1 MRNKLMLLAMVV
13 IMPFLAMAQYAISG
27 KVTDE
32 KTGETLPGAH
42 VMMENTLKSTITSQ
56 NGEFQITQLTKGD
69 YNLTISYVGYETLK
83 QTVTVSGNATISF
96 TMKPSVFLQDEV
108 IIQGTRAGERT
119 PMTVQNI
126 TKDEIKSLNMGQD
139 VPFLI
144 NSSPSVVTTS
154 DAGTGI
160 GYTGMRIRG
169 SDMNRI
175 NITING
181 VPLNESETHAV
192 YWVDLPDFA
201 SSVDNIQIQRGVGTS
216 TNGAGAFGATINL
229 QTNKPSTEAYTE
241 LGQTFGSF
249 NSRKS
254 TISAGTGLINK
265 GWVVEARA
273 SKITS
278 DGYVDRGSANLNSI
292 YGSAS
297 YYGVK
302 DLIKFVAF
310 TGHEIT
316 YQAWNGIP
324 FDSLKTNR
332 RYNSM
337 GEYTDSQGKT
347 QYYNNEVD
355 NYRQDHFQGFYSH
368 EFSKKLVLNT
378 ALFYTKGFGYY
389 EEYKEDQSFAN
400 YGLSDILVNAG
411 SINIGGQNIPV
422 TGNTIDATNLIRR
435 KYLDNDFYGLVYSL
449 VYTTPKSKFI
459 FGGSANEYK
468 GANYGQVIWAQ
479 FASNSDINYE
489 WYRST
494 GDKTDFN
501 VYAKLDQ
508 KISHNLNLYVDL
520 QYRNIDHKIKGTDGD
535 LRDITQDHSFNFFNP
550 KFGLF
555 YDLDANNNLY
565 ASFAVAHREPSRDN
579 FTDANPAKPEPV
591 AEKLNDLEAGWDYK
605 NRAVNFS
612 ANMYYMNYD
621 NQLVLTGQ
629 INDVGSAVMENVK
642 NSYRFGVEF
651 NAALILS
658 QQFTWKGNLALSENK
673 IKNFTEYVDDWDNGG
688 QKINP
693 LGTKDLAFSPNSIAF
708 QQLSFAP
715 CKHFSIAFE
724 TKYVGKQYI
733 DNTSSNDRSLH
744 SYIVNNLRT
753 EFNFKT
759 KYVRMVTLT
768 LALNNFLNEK
778 YESNAWVYRYYESG
792 QYNKMD
798 GYFPQAGI
806 NLMGGITLRF

>member
-1 MRNKLMLLAMVV
+1 MLLALVV
-13 IMPFLAMAQYAISG
+13 LMPFLAMAQYAISG
-27 KVTDE
+27 KVTDAT
-32 KTGETLPGAH
+32 TGVVLSSAH
-42 VMMENTLKSTITSQ
+42 VLIDNTLKSTVTSQ
-56 NGEFQITQLTKGD
+56 NGEFHINQLTKGT
-69 YNLTISYVGYETLK
+69 YNLTVSYVGYETMK
-83 QTVTVSGNATISF
+83 QTVEVSSGTSVTIKL
-96 TMKPSVFLQDEV
+96 KPSVNLQDEI
-108 IIQGTRAGERT
+108 IIQGTRADERT

-126 TKDEIKSLNMGQD
+126 NKDEIKALNMGQD

-144 NSSPSVVTTS
+144 NSSPNIVTTA
-154 DAGTGI
+154 DGGTGI

-175 NITING
+175 NITVNG
-181 VPLNESETHAV
+181 IPLNESETHAV

-201 SSVDNIQIQRGVGTS
+201 SSLDNIQIQRGVGTS

-229 QTNKPSTEAYTE
+229 QTNKPTTEPYAE

-249 NSRKS
+249 NSKKS
-254 TISAGTGLINK
+254 TISAGTGLINNK
-265 GWVVEARA
+265 WVVEGRA

-278 DGYVDRGSANLNSI
+278 DGYVDRATANLNSI

-302 DLIKFVAF
+302 DLFKLIAF

-337 GEYTDSQGKT
+337 GEFTDSHGIKQSYK
-347 QYYNNEVD
+347 NEVD
-355 NYRQDHFQGFYSH
+355 NYRQDHFQGLYSH
-368 EFSKKLVLNT
+368 EFSKNLLLNT

-389 EEYKEDQSFAN
+389 EEFKENQKFSD
-400 YGLSDILVNAG
+400 YGLADMILDAGTINNGGVITPVYVDI
-411 SINIGGQNIPV
+411 S
-422 TGNTIDATNLIRR
+422 ATNLIRR

-449 VYTTPKSKFI
+449 VYTAPTRRI
-459 FGGSANEYK
+459 VFGGSANEYD
-468 GANYGQVIWAQ
+468 GNNYGQIIWAN
-479 FASNSDINYE
+479 FMPSETNGLE

-494 GDKTDFN
+494 GIKKDFN

-508 KISHNLNLYVDL
+508 KLGQKLNLYVDL
-520 QYRNIDHKIKGTDGD
+520 QFRGIDYKIKGTDAD
-535 LRDITQDHSFNFFNP
+535 LRDITQHHGFDFFNP
-550 KFGLF
+550 KVGLF
-555 YDLDANNNLY
+555 YDLNTNSNLY

-579 FTDANPAKPEPV
+579 FTDANPSSPMPT
-591 AEKLNDLEAGWDYK
+591 AEKLNDFEAGYDYK
-605 NRAVNFS
+605 TRAVNFS
-612 ANMYYMNYD
+612 SNVYYMKYD

-629 INDVGSAVMENVK
+629 INDVGSAVMTNVK
-642 NSYRFGVEF
+642 NSYRMGIEF
-651 NAALILS
+651 NTSVILNPQFSWKANLSLS
-658 QQFTWKGNLALSENK
+658 QNK

-688 QKINP
+688 QKVNT
-693 LGTKDLAFSPNSIAF
+693 LGTKDLAFSPNSVAF
-708 QQLSFAP
+708 QQLTFSP

-724 TKYVGKQYI
+724 TKFVGKQYI

-759 KYVRMVTLT
+759 KYVRLVTLN
-768 LALNNFLNEK
+768 LALNNFLNEM

-798 GYFPQAGI
+798 GYFPQAGV
-806 NLMGGITLRF
+806 NLMAGITLKF

>member
-1 MRNKLMLLAMVV
+1 MRNKLMLLAIIV
-13 IMPFLAMAQYAISG
+13 IMPFLAIAQYVISG

-32 KTGETLPGAH
+32 KSGETLQGSH
-42 VMMENTLKSTITSQ
+42 VFMENTLKSTVTSQ
-56 NGEFQITQLTKGD
+56 NGSFQIDRLSKGT

-83 QTVTVSGNATISF
+83 QSVVVNGNTTVGIQL
-96 TMKPSVFLQDEV
+96 KPSVYLQDEV
-108 IIQGTRAGERT
+108 IIQGTRANERT

-126 TKDEIKSLNMGQD
+126 SKDEIKSLNMGQD

-154 DAGTGI
+154 DGGTGI

-175 NITING
+175 NITVNG
-181 VPLNESETHAV
+181 IPLNESETHAV

-229 QTNKPSTEAYTE
+229 QTNKPSTEAYFE
-241 LGQTFGSF
+241 LGQTLGSF

-254 TISAGTGLINK
+254 TASAGTGLINK
-265 GWVVEARA
+265 CWIVEARA

-278 DGYVDRGSANLNSI
+278 DGYVDRATANLASI

-302 DLIKFVAF
+302 DLFKFIAF

-337 GEYTDSQGKT
+337 GEFTGSQGNK

-355 NYRQDHFQGFYSH
+355 NYRQDHFQMLYSH
-368 EFSKKLVLNT
+368 AFNKKLVLNT

-389 EEYKEDQSFAN
+389 EEYKENQSFSS
-400 YGLSDILVNAG
+400 YGLADMVLG
-411 SINIGGQNIPV
+411 PV
-422 TGNTIDATNLIRR
+422 RIISSNLIRR
-435 KYLDNDFYGLVYSL
+435 KYLDNDFYGMVYSL
-449 VYTTPKSKFI
+449 VYTAPTSRFI
-459 FGGSANEYK
+459 FGGSVNEYK
-468 GANYGQVIWAQ
+468 GNNFGQIIWASVTPGE
-479 FASNSDINYE
+479 ANNLE
-489 WYRST
+489 WYRSK
-494 GDKTDFN
+494 GDKTDYN
-501 VYAKLDQ
+501 VYAKLEQ
-508 KISHNLNLYVDL
+508 KIGEKLNLFVDL
-520 QYRNIDHKIKGTDGD
+520 QYRGIDHKIIGTDGY
-535 LRDITQDHSFNFFNP
+535 LRDITQNHSFSFFNP
-550 KFGLF
+550 KLGLF
-555 YDLDANNNLY
+555 YDLNASNSLY
-565 ASFAVAHREPSRDN
+565 TSFAVAHREPSRDN
-579 FTDANPAKPEPV
+579 FTDANPGKPVPT
-591 AEKLNDLEAGWDYK
+591 AEKLNDLEAGWNYK
-605 NRAVNFS
+605 TQKVNLS
-612 ANMYYMNYD
+612 ANVYYMNYD

-642 NSYRFGVEF
+642 NSYRLGVEF
-651 NAALILS
+651 NATLILNK
-658 QQFTWKGNLALSENK
+658 QFSWKGNLALSENK
-673 IKNFTEYVDDWDNGG
+673 IQKFTEFVDDWDNGG
-688 QKINP
+688 QKINT
-693 LGTKDLAFSPNSIAF
+693 LGTKDLAFSPNCVAF
-708 QQLSFAP
+708 QQLTYSP
-715 CKHFSIAFE
+715 CKHFSVAFE
-724 TKYVGKQYI
+724 SKYVGKQYI

-744 SYIVNNLRT
+744 AYIVNNLRT
-753 EFNFKT
+753 EFNFTT
-759 KYVRMVTLT
+759 KYVKLVTLN
-768 LALNNFLNEK
+768 LALNNFLNEQ

-806 NLMGGITLRF
+806 NLMGGITLKF

>member
-27 KVTDE
+27 KVMDGT
-32 KTGETLPGAH
+32 TGEALTGAH
-42 VMMENTLKSTITSQ
+42 IILENRLNSSVTSQ
-56 NGEFQITQLTKGD
+56 NGEFTIKQLTKGT
-69 YNLTISYVGYETLK
+69 YILTISYVGYETLEQK
-83 QTVTVSGNATISF
+83 VVVEANANVMIKLT
-96 TMKPSVFLQDEV
+96 PSVNLQDEV
-108 IIQGTRAGERT
+108 IIQGTRANERT

-126 TKDEIKSLNMGQD
+126 TKAEIKSLNMGQD

-201 SSVDNIQIQRGVGTS
+201 SNVDNIQIQRGVGTS

-229 QTNKPSTEAYTE
+229 QTNKPSTEPYAE

-254 TISAGTGLINK
+254 TASAGTGLINN
-265 GWVVEARA
+265 GWYVDARV

-302 DLIKFVAF
+302 DLFKFIAF

-337 GEYTDSQGKT
+337 GEYTDANGNIK
-347 QYYNNEVD
+347 YYNNEVD
-355 NYRQDHFQGFYSH
+355 NYKQDHFQTFYSH
-368 EFSKKLVLNT
+368 EFNKKLVLNT

-389 EEYKEDQSFAN
+389 EEYKENQSFN
-400 YGLSDILVNAG
+400 SYGLNDIILNGGSVN
-411 SINIGGQNIPV
+411 INS
-422 TGNTIDATNLIRR
+422 TNLIRR

-449 VYTTPKSKFI
+449 VYTAPKSRLV
-459 FGGSANEYK
+459 FGGSTNEYK
-468 GANYGQVIWAQ
+468 GSNYGQIIWSQ
-479 FASNSDINYE
+479 FASNSEINHE

-508 KISHNLNLYVDL
+508 KISQKLNLYVDL
-520 QYRNIDHKIKGTDGD
+520 QYRGIDHKIKGTDGD
-535 LRDITQDHSFNFFNP
+535 LRDITQNHTFSFFNP

-555 YDLDANNNLY
+555 YDLNANSSLY
-565 ASFAVAHREPSRDN
+565 ASFAIAHREPSRDN
-579 FTDANPAKPEPV
+579 FTDADPLKPEPV
-591 AEKLNDLEAGWDYK
+591 AEKLNDIEAGWNMK
-605 NRAVNFS
+605 TGSLNFS
-612 ANMYYMNYD
+612 TNVYYMNYN

-642 NSYRFGVEF
+642 NSYRLGIEF
-651 NAALILS
+651 NTALVLTNQLS
-658 QQFTWKGNLALSENK
+658 WKANLTLSENK
-673 IKNFTEYVDDWDNGG
+673 IKNFTEYVDNWDNGG
-688 QKINP
+688 QKINS
-693 LGTKDLAFSPNSIAF
+693 LGTKDLAFSPNSVAF
-708 QQLSFAP
+708 QQLTFAP

-724 TKYVGKQYI
+724 SKYVGKQYI

-759 KYVRMVTLT
+759 KYVRLVTIN
-768 LALNNFLNEK
+768 LALNNLFNEK
-778 YESNAWVYRYYESG
+778 YESNAWVYRYVESG

-798 GYFPQAGI
+798 GYFPQAGL
-806 NLMGGITLRF
+806 NLMAGITLKF

>member
-27 KVTDE
+27 KVMDV
-32 KTGETLPGAH
+32 KTGEALSGAH
-42 VMMENTLKSTITSQ
+42 IVLENKLNSAVTSQ
-56 NGEFQITQLTKGD
+56 DGEFTIKQLTKGT
-69 YNLTISYVGYETLK
+69 YNLTISYVGYQTLG
-83 QTVTVSGNATISF
+83 QTVVVEANSTVMIRLT
-96 TMKPSVFLQDEV
+96 PSVNLQDEV
-108 IIQGTRAGERT
+108 IIQGTRANERT

-126 TKDEIKSLNMGQD
+126 TKAEIKSLNMGQD

-201 SSVDNIQIQRGVGTS
+201 SNVENIQIQRGVGTS

-229 QTNKPSTEAYTE
+229 QTNKPSNEAYAE

-254 TISAGTGLINK
+254 TASAGTGLINN
-265 GWVVEARA
+265 GWYVDARA

-278 DGYVDRGSANLNSI
+278 DGYVDRGTANLNSI

-302 DLIKFVAF
+302 DLFKFIAF

-337 GEYTDSQGKT
+337 GEYTDANGNIK
-347 QYYNNEVD
+347 YYNNEVD
-355 NYRQDHFQGFYSH
+355 NYRQDHFQTFYSH
-368 EFSKKLVLNT
+368 EFNKKLVLNT

-389 EEYKEDQSFAN
+389 EEYKENQSFN
-400 YGLSDILVNAG
+400 SYGLDDIILNGG
-411 SINIGGQNIPV
+411 SNNINS
-422 TGNTIDATNLIRR
+422 TNLIRR

-449 VYTTPKSKFI
+449 VYTAPTSRLV
-459 FGGSANEYK
+459 FGGSTNEYK
-468 GANYGQVIWAQ
+468 GSNYGQIIWSQ
-479 FASNSDINYE
+479 FASNSEINHE

-508 KISHNLNLYVDL
+508 KISQKLNLYVDL
-520 QYRNIDHKIKGTDGD
+520 QYRGINHKIKGTDGD
-535 LRDITQDHSFNFFNP
+535 LRDITQDHTFSFFNP

-555 YDLDANNNLY
+555 YDLDANNSLY

-579 FTDANPAKPEPV
+579 FTDANPLKPEPV
-591 AEKLNDLEAGWDYK
+591 AEKLNDIEAGWNMK
-605 NRAVNFS
+605 TGSLNFS
-612 ANMYYMNYD
+612 SNIYYMKYD

-642 NSYRFGVEF
+642 NSYRLGIEF
-651 NAALILS
+651 NTALVLTNQLS
-658 QQFTWKGNLALSENK
+658 WKANLTLSENK

-688 QKINP
+688 QKTNS
-693 LGTKDLAFSPNSIAF
+693 LGTRDLAFSPNSVAF
-708 QQLSFAP
+708 QQLTFAP

-759 KYVRMVTLT
+759 KYVRLVTIN
-768 LALNNFLNEK
+768 LALNNLFNEK

-798 GYFPQAGI
+798 GYFPQAGL
-806 NLMGGITLRF
+806 NLMAGITLKF

>member
-1 MRNKLMLLAMVV
+1 MVV
-13 IMPFLAMAQYAISG
+13 VMPFLSMAQYAISG
-27 KVTDE
+27 KVTDG
-32 KTGETLPGAH
+32 KTGETLPGAN
-42 VMMENTLKSTITSQ
+42 VIMENTLKSTVTSQ
-56 NGEFQITQLTKGD
+56 NGMFHFKQLTKGE
-69 YNLTISYVGYETLK
+69 YNLTISYIGYETLK
-83 QTVTVSGNATISF
+83 QKVLVEKNTTINIQLKS
-96 TMKPSVFLQDEV
+96 SVYLQDEV
-108 IIQGTRAGERT
+108 IIEGTRANERT

-126 TKDEIKSLNMGQD
+126 SKDEIKSLNMGQD

-144 NSSPSVVTTS
+144 NSTPSVVTTS

-175 NITING
+175 NITVNG
-181 VPLNESETHAV
+181 IPLNESETHAV

-249 NSRKS
+249 NTRKS
-254 TISAGTGLINK
+254 TASAGTGLINN
-265 GWVVEARA
+265 GWIVEARA
-273 SKITS
+273 SKINS
-278 DGYVDRGSANLNSI
+278 DGYVDRAKANLASI

-302 DLIKFVAF
+302 DLFKFIAF

-337 GEYTDSQGKT
+337 GSYTDRKGVQ
-347 QYYNNEVD
+347 QYYKNEVD
-355 NYRQDHFQGFYSH
+355 NYRQDHFQTFYSH
-368 EFSKKLVLNT
+368 EFNKRWGLNT

-389 EEYKEDQSFAN
+389 EEFKENQSFSK
-400 YGLSDILVNAG
+400 YGLSDILVNAS
-411 SINIGGQNIPV
+411 SINIDGVVIPV
-422 TGNTIDATNLIRR
+422 VDNKIDATNLIRR
-435 KYLDNDFYGLVYSL
+435 KYLDNDFYGMVYSL
-449 VYTTPKSKFI
+449 VYTAPSSRI
-459 FGGSANEYK
+459 VLGGSNNEYK
-468 GANYGQVIWAQ
+468 GNNYGQIIWAD
-479 FASNSDINYE
+479 FASNGAIDHE

-494 GDKTDFN
+494 GDKKDYN

-508 KISHNLNLYVDL
+508 KIGQKINLYIDL
-520 QYRNIDHKIKGTDGD
+520 QYRGIDHKIKGIDGD
-535 LRDITQDHSFNFFNP
+535 LRDITQNHHYNFFNP

-555 YDLDANNNLY
+555 YDLNANNNLF

-579 FTDANPAKPEPV
+579 FTDADPLKPTPI
-591 AEKLNDLEAGWDYK
+591 AEKLNDFEIGWNYK
-605 NRAVNFS
+605 AQSVNFS
-612 ANMYYMNYD
+612 TNVYYMNYD

-642 NSYRFGVEF
+642 SSYRLGIELNAGLKF
-651 NAALILS
+651 NH
-658 QQFTWKGNLALSENK
+658 QFSWKGNLTLSENK
-673 IKNFTEYVDDWDNGG
+673 IKNFTEFVDDWDTWG
-688 QKINP
+688 QKVNP
-693 LGTKDLAFSPNSIAF
+693 LGTTDLAFSPNSVAF
-708 QQLSFAP
+708 QQLTFAP

-724 TKYVGKQYI
+724 SKYVGKQYI

-744 SYIVNNLRT
+744 SYIVHNLRS
-753 EFNFKT
+753 EFNFST

-768 LALNNFLNEK
+768 LALNNLLNEK
-778 YESNAWVYRYYESG
+778 YETNAWVYRYVESG
-792 QYNKMD
+792 QYTKMD
-798 GYFPQAGI
+798 GYFAQAGI
-806 NLMGGITLRF
+806 NLMGGIALKF

>member
-1 MRNKLMLLAMVV
+1 V
-13 IMPFLAMAQYAISG
+13 PFLAMAQYAISG
-27 KVTDE
+27 KITDG
-32 KTGETLPGAH
+32 KTGEALPGAH
-42 VMMENTLKSTITSQ
+42 IVIENTLKSTVTSQ
-56 NGEFQITQLTKGD
+56 NGTFNIKQLPKGD
-69 YNLTISYVGYETLK
+69 YVLTVSYIGYETLK
-83 QTVTVSGNATISF
+83 QNVTVDGNTTVTIQLL
-96 TMKPSVFLQDEV
+96 PSVFLQDEV
-108 IIQGTRAGERT
+108 IIQGTRANEKT

-126 TKDEIKSLNMGQD
+126 TKAELQSLNMGQD

-229 QTNKPSTEAYTE
+229 QTNKPTTEPYTE

-254 TISAGTGLINK
+254 TASAGTGLINK
-265 GWVVEARA
+265 RWVVEARA

-302 DLIKFVAF
+302 DLFKVIAF

-337 GEYTDSQGKT
+337 GEYTDANGNIK
-347 QYYNNEVD
+347 YYNNEVD
-355 NYRQDHFQGFYSH
+355 NYKQDHFQTFYSH
-368 EFSKKLVLNT
+368 EFNKQLVLNT

-389 EEYKEDQSFAN
+389 EEYQENQSFAS
-400 YGLSDILVNAG
+400 YGLSDILVNAN

-435 KYLDNDFYGLVYSL
+435 KYLDNDFYGFVYSL
-449 VYTTPKSKFI
+449 VYTTPKSRLI

-468 GANYGQVIWAQ
+468 GNNYGQIIWAQ

-508 KISHNLNLYVDL
+508 KISNKLNLYVDL
-520 QYRNIDHKIKGTDGD
+520 QYRGIDHKIIGTDAD
-535 LRDITQDHSFNFFNP
+535 LRDITQTHTFSFFNP

-555 YDLDANNNLY
+555 YDLNANNSLY

-579 FTDANPAKPEPV
+579 FTDSNPAKPAPV
-591 AEKLNDLEAGWDYK
+591 AEKLNDLEAGWNLK
-605 NRAVNFS
+605 TGAVNFS
-612 ANMYYMNYD
+612 TNVYYMNYD

-642 NSYRFGVEF
+642 SSYRLGVEF
-651 NAALILS
+651 NTTIALS
-658 QQFTWKGNLALSENK
+658 QIFSWKANLALSQNK
-673 IKNFTEYVDDWDNGG
+673 INNFTEYVDNWDNGL
-688 QKINP
+688 QNVNH
-693 LGTKDLAFSPNSIAF
+693 LGTRDLAFSPNSVAF
-708 QQLSFAP
+708 QQLTFAP

-744 SYIVNNLRT
+744 SYIVNALRT

-759 KYVRMVTLT
+759 KYVRLVTLN
-768 LALNNFLNEK
+768 LALNNLFNEK
-778 YESNAWVYRYYESG
+778 YESNAWVYRYVESG

-798 GYFPQAGI
+798 GYFPQAGL
-806 NLMGGITLRF
+806 NLMAGITLKF

>member
-1 MRNKLMLLAMVV
+1 MRNKMMLLAMVV

-27 KVTDE
+27 TVMDGKS
-32 KTGETLPGAH
+32 GEVLPGAKI
-42 VMMENTLKSTITSQ
+42 VMENSLKSTVSSQ
-56 NGEFQITQLTKGD
+56 NGEFTIKQLIKGE
-69 YNLTISYVGYETLK
+69 YNLTISYVGYETFK
-83 QTVTVSGNATISF
+83 QKVVIEANAKVIIRL
-96 TMKPSVFLQDEV
+96 MPSVNIQDEV
-108 IIQGTRAGERT
+108 IIQGTRAGDRT

-126 TKDEIKSLNMGQD
+126 TKAEIKSLNMGQD

-154 DAGTGI
+154 DGGTGI

-229 QTNKPSTEAYTE
+229 QTNKPSTEAYAE

-254 TISAGTGLINK
+254 TASAGTGLINN
-265 GWVVEARA
+265 GWYVVARA

-278 DGYVDRGSANLNSI
+278 DGYVDRATANLNSI

-302 DLIKFVAF
+302 DLFKVIAF

-337 GEYTDSQGKT
+337 GEYTDANGKIK
-347 QYYNNEVD
+347 YYNNEVD
-355 NYRQDHFQGFYSH
+355 NYRQDHFQTFYSH
-368 EFSKKLVLNT
+368 EFNKKLVLNT

-389 EEYKEDQSFAN
+389 EEFKENQSFGN
-400 YGLSDILVNAG
+400 YGLNDILMNGG
-411 SINIGGQNIPV
+411 SINISS
-422 TGNTIDATNLIRR
+422 TNLIRR
-435 KYLDNDFYGLVYSL
+435 KYLDNDFYGFVYSL
-449 VYTTPKSKFI
+449 VYTAPKSRLI

-468 GANYGQVIWAQ
+468 GNNYGQIIWSQ
-479 FASNSDINYE
+479 FASNSEINHE

-501 VYAKLDQ
+501 VYAKLEQQINQ
-508 KISHNLNLYVDL
+508 KLNLYVDL
-520 QYRNIDHKIKGTDGD
+520 QYRGIDHKIKGTDGS
-535 LRDITQDHSFNFFNP
+535 LRDITQKHSFNFFNP

-555 YDLDANNNLY
+555 YDLNANNSLY

-579 FTDANPAKPEPV
+579 FTDANPAKPSPV
-591 AEKLNDLEAGWDYK
+591 AEKLNDFEAGWNLK
-605 NRAVNFS
+605 TGSLNFS
-612 ANMYYMNYD
+612 ANAYYMNYD

-629 INDVGSAVMENVK
+629 INDVGSAVMENAK
-642 NSYRFGVEF
+642 SSYRLGVEF
-651 NAALILS
+651 NTTIALNK
-658 QQFTWKGNLALSENK
+658 QFSWKANLALSENK
-673 IKNFTEYVDDWDNGG
+673 IKNFKEFVDDWDTWG
-688 QKINP
+688 QKINS
-693 LGTKDLAFSPNSIAF
+693 LGTRDLAFSPNSVAF
-708 QQLSFAP
+708 QQLTYSP

-724 TKYVGKQYI
+724 SKYVGKQYI

-744 SYIVNNLRT
+744 SYIVNNLRA

-759 KYVRMVTLT
+759 KYVRLVTVN
-768 LALNNFLNEK
+768 LALNNLFNEK

-798 GYFPQAGI
+798 GYFPQAGL
-806 NLMGGITLRF
+806 NLMAGITLKF

>member
-27 KVTDE
+27 KVMDGT
-32 KTGETLPGAH
+32 TGEALTGAH
-42 VMMENTLKSTITSQ
+42 IILENRLNSSVTSQ
-56 NGEFQITQLTKGD
+56 NGEFTIKQLTKGT
-69 YNLTISYVGYETLK
+69 YILTISYVGYETLEQK
-83 QTVTVSGNATISF
+83 VVVEANANVMIKLT
-96 TMKPSVFLQDEV
+96 PSVNLQDEV
-108 IIQGTRAGERT
+108 IIQGTRANERT

-126 TKDEIKSLNMGQD
+126 TKAEIKSLNMGQD

-201 SSVDNIQIQRGVGTS
+201 SNVDNIQIQRGVGTS

-229 QTNKPSTEAYTE
+229 QTNKPSTEPYAE

-254 TISAGTGLINK
+254 TASAGTGLINN
-265 GWVVEARA
+265 GWYVDARA

-302 DLIKFVAF
+302 DLFKFIAF

-337 GEYTDSQGKT
+337 GEYTDANGNIK
-347 QYYNNEVD
+347 YYNNEVD
-355 NYRQDHFQGFYSH
+355 NYKQDHFQTFYSH
-368 EFSKKLVLNT
+368 EFNKKLVLNT

-389 EEYKEDQSFAN
+389 EEYKENQSFN
-400 YGLSDILVNAG
+400 SYGLNDIILNGGSVN
-411 SINIGGQNIPV
+411 INS
-422 TGNTIDATNLIRR
+422 TNLIRR

-449 VYTTPKSKFI
+449 VYTAPKSRLV
-459 FGGSANEYK
+459 FGGSTNEYK
-468 GANYGQVIWAQ
+468 GSNYGQIIWSQ
-479 FASNSDINYE
+479 FASNSEINHE

-508 KISHNLNLYVDL
+508 KISQKLNLYVDL
-520 QYRNIDHKIKGTDGD
+520 QYRGIDHKIKGTDGD
-535 LRDITQDHSFNFFNP
+535 LRDITQNHTFSFFNP

-555 YDLDANNNLY
+555 YDLNANSSLY
-565 ASFAVAHREPSRDN
+565 ASFAIAHREPSRDN
-579 FTDANPAKPEPV
+579 FTDADPLKPEPV
-591 AEKLNDLEAGWDYK
+591 AEKLNDIEAGWNMK
-605 NRAVNFS
+605 TGSLNFS
-612 ANMYYMNYD
+612 TNVYYMNYN

-642 NSYRFGVEF
+642 NSYRLGIEF
-651 NAALILS
+651 NTALVLTNQLS
-658 QQFTWKGNLALSENK
+658 WKANLTLSENK
-673 IKNFTEYVDDWDNGG
+673 IKNFTEYVDNWDNGG
-688 QKINP
+688 QKINS
-693 LGTKDLAFSPNSIAF
+693 LGTKDLAFSPNSVAF
-708 QQLSFAP
+708 QQLTFAP

-724 TKYVGKQYI
+724 SKYVGKQYI

-759 KYVRMVTLT
+759 KYVRLVTIN
-768 LALNNFLNEK
+768 LALNNLFNEK
-778 YESNAWVYRYYESG
+778 YESNAWVYRYVESG

-798 GYFPQAGI
+798 GYFPQAGL
-806 NLMGGITLRF
+806 NLMAGITLKF

>member
-1 MRNKLMLLAMVV
+1 MTNKLMLLAMVV

-27 KVTDE
+27 KVMDG
-32 KTGETLPGAH
+32 KTGEALQGASI
-42 VMMENTLKSTITSQ
+42 VMGNRLNSTVTSQ
-56 NGEFQITQLTKGD
+56 NGEFTIKQLSKGT
-69 YNLTISYVGYETLK
+69 YILTISYIGYEKLDQK
-83 QTVTVSGNATISF
+83 VVVEANSNITIRL
-96 TMKPSVFLQDEV
+96 TPRVNLQDEV
-108 IIQGTRAGERT
+108 IIQGTRAGEKT

-126 TKDEIKSLNMGQD
+126 TKAEIKSLNMGQD

-201 SSVDNIQIQRGVGTS
+201 SNVDNIQIQRGVGTS

-229 QTNKPSTEAYTE
+229 QTNKPATEPYAE

-254 TISAGTGLINK
+254 TVSAGTGLINN
-265 GWVVEARA
+265 GWYVDARA

-278 DGYVDRGSANLNSI
+278 DGYVDRATANLNSI

-302 DLIKFVAF
+302 DLFKFIAF

-337 GEYTDSQGKT
+337 GEYTDADGKIK
-347 QYYNNEVD
+347 YYNNEVD
-355 NYRQDHFQGFYSH
+355 NYKQDHFQTFYSH
-368 EFSKKLVLNT
+368 EFNKKLVLNT

-389 EEYKEDQSFAN
+389 EEFKENQSFN
-400 YGLSDILVNAG
+400 SYRLNDIILNGGSVNI
-411 SINIGGQNIPV
+411 SS
-422 TGNTIDATNLIRR
+422 TNLIRR
-435 KYLDNDFYGLVYSL
+435 KYLYNDFYGLVYSL
-449 VYTTPKSKFI
+449 VYTAPKSRLV
-459 FGGSANEYK
+459 FGGSTNEYK
-468 GANYGQVIWAQ
+468 GNNYGQIIWSQ
-479 FASNSDINYE
+479 FASNSEINHE

-494 GDKTDFN
+494 GDKTDIN

-508 KISHNLNLYVDL
+508 KISQKLNLYVDL
-520 QYRNIDHKIKGTDGD
+520 QYRGINHKIKGTDGD
-535 LRDITQDHSFNFFNP
+535 LRDITQNHTFSFFNP

-555 YDLDANNNLY
+555 YDLDANNSLY

-579 FTDANPAKPEPV
+579 FTDANPLKPEPV
-591 AEKLNDLEAGWDYK
+591 AEKLNDIEAGWNLK
-605 NRAVNFS
+605 TGSMNFRT
-612 ANMYYMNYD
+612 NVYYMKYD

-642 NSYRFGVEF
+642 SSYRLGIEF
-651 NAALILS
+651 NTVLVLTNQLS
-658 QQFTWKGNLALSENK
+658 WKANLTLSENK

-688 QKINP
+688 QKINL
-693 LGTKDLAFSPNSIAF
+693 LGTKDLAFSPNSVTF
-708 QQLSFAP
+708 QQLTFAP

-724 TKYVGKQYI
+724 TKHVGKQYI
-733 DNTSSNDRSLH
+733 DNSSSNDRSLH

-759 KYVRMVTLT
+759 KYVRLITVN
-768 LALNNFLNEK
+768 LALNNLFNEK

-798 GYFPQAGI
+798 GYFPQAGL
-806 NLMGGITLRF
+806 NLMAGITLKF

>member
-27 KVTDE
+27 KVIDG
-32 KTGETLPGAH
+32 KTGEALPGARIE
-42 VMMENTLKSTITSQ
+42 MENALKSTVTSQ
-56 NGEFQITQLTKGD
+56 NGTFSIKQLAKGD
-69 YNLTISYVGYETLK
+69 YTLTVSYIGYETLK
-83 QTVTVSGNATISF
+83 QKVTLDENATVNIQLL
-96 TMKPSVFLQDEV
+96 PSVFLQDEV
-108 IIQGTRAGERT
+108 IIQGTRANERT

-126 TKDEIKSLNMGQD
+126 NKAELQSLNMGQD

-229 QTNKPSTEAYTE
+229 QTNKPATEPYTE

-254 TISAGTGLINK
+254 TASAGTGLINK
-265 GWVVEARA
+265 RWVVEARA

-302 DLIKFVAF
+302 DLFKVIAF

-337 GEYTDSQGKT
+337 GEYTDANSKIK
-347 QYYNNEVD
+347 YYNNEVD
-355 NYRQDHFQGFYSH
+355 NYKQDHFQTFYSH
-368 EFSKKLVLNT
+368 EFNKQLVLNT

-389 EEYKEDQSFAN
+389 EEYQENQSFAS
-400 YGLSDILVNAG
+400 YGLNNILVNAN

-422 TGNTIDATNLIRR
+422 TGNSIDATNLIRR

-449 VYTTPKSKFI
+449 VYTTPKSRLI

-468 GANYGQVIWAQ
+468 GNNYGQVIWAQ
-479 FASNSDINYE
+479 FASNSEINYE
-489 WYRST
+489 WYRSI

-508 KISHNLNLYVDL
+508 KISNKLNLYIDL
-520 QYRNIDHKIKGTDGD
+520 QYRGIDHKINGTDAD
-535 LRDITQDHSFNFFNP
+535 LRDITQTHSFSFFNP

-555 YDLDANNNLY
+555 YDLNANNSLY

-579 FTDANPAKPEPV
+579 FTDANPAKPLPI
-591 AEKLNDLEAGWDYK
+591 AEKLNDLEAGWNLK
-605 NRAVNFS
+605 TGPVNFS
-612 ANMYYMNYD
+612 TNVYYMNYD

-642 NSYRFGVEF
+642 SSYRLGIEF
-651 NAALILS
+651 NSTIELS
-658 QQFTWKGNLALSENK
+658 HMFSWKANLALSQNK
-673 IKNFTEYVDDWDNGG
+673 INNFTEYVDNWDNGL
-688 QKINP
+688 QNVNH
-693 LGTKDLAFSPNSIAF
+693 LGTRDLAFSPNSVAF
-708 QQLSFAP
+708 QQLTFAP

-733 DNTSSNDRSLH
+733 DNTSSNDRLLH
-744 SYIVNNLRT
+744 SYIVNALRT

-759 KYVRMVTLT
+759 KYVRLVTVD
-768 LALNNFLNEK
+768 LALNNLFNEK
-778 YESNAWVYRYYESG
+778 YESNAWVYRYVESG

-798 GYFPQAGI
+798 GYFPQAGL
-806 NLMGGITLRF
+806 NLMAGVTLKF

>member
-13 IMPFLAMAQYAISG
+13 IIPFLAMAQYAITG
-27 KVTDE
+27 KVMDG
-32 KTGETLPGAH
+32 KTGEALPGAH
-42 VMMENTLKSTITSQ
+42 VIMENRLISAVTSQ
-56 NGEFQITQLTKGD
+56 NGEFTIKQLAKGT
-69 YNLTISYVGYETLK
+69 YILTISYVGFETLDQK
-83 QTVTVSGNATISF
+83 VVVESNSNITIRL
-96 TMKPSVFLQDEV
+96 KPSVNLQDEV

-126 TKDEIKSLNMGQD
+126 TKAEIKSLNMGQD

-229 QTNKPSTEAYTE
+229 QTNKPSTEAYAE

-254 TISAGTGLINK
+254 TASAGTGLINN
-265 GWVVEARA
+265 GWYVDARA

-302 DLIKFVAF
+302 DLFKFIAF

-337 GEYTDSQGKT
+337 GEYTDANGKIK
-347 QYYNNEVD
+347 YYNNEVD
-355 NYRQDHFQGFYSH
+355 NYRQDHFQTFYSH
-368 EFSKKLVLNT
+368 EFNKKLVLNT

-389 EEYKEDQSFAN
+389 EEYKENQSFNN
-400 YGLSDILVNAG
+400 YGLNDIILNG
-411 SINIGGQNIPV
+411 GTTNISS
-422 TGNTIDATNLIRR
+422 TNLIRR

-449 VYTTPKSKFI
+449 VYTTPKSHLI
-459 FGGSANEYK
+459 FGGSTNEYK
-468 GANYGQVIWAQ
+468 GNNYGQIIWAQ
-479 FASNSDINYE
+479 FAS
-489 WYRST
+489 
-494 GDKTDFN
+494 
-501 VYAKLDQ
+501 
-508 KISHNLNLYVDL
+508 
-520 QYRNIDHKIKGTDGD
+520 
-535 LRDITQDHSFNFFNP
+535 
-550 KFGLF
+550 
-555 YDLDANNNLY
+555 
-565 ASFAVAHREPSRDN
+565 
-579 FTDANPAKPEPV
+579 
-591 AEKLNDLEAGWDYK
+591 
-605 NRAVNFS
+605 
-612 ANMYYMNYD
+612 
-621 NQLVLTGQ
+621 
-629 INDVGSAVMENVK
+629 
-642 NSYRFGVEF
+642 
-651 NAALILS
+651 
-658 QQFTWKGNLALSENK
+658 
-673 IKNFTEYVDDWDNGG
+673 
-688 QKINP
+688 
-693 LGTKDLAFSPNSIAF
+693 
-708 QQLSFAP
+708 
-715 CKHFSIAFE
+715 
-724 TKYVGKQYI
+724 
-733 DNTSSNDRSLH
+733 
-744 SYIVNNLRT
+744 
-753 EFNFKT
+753 
-759 KYVRMVTLT
+759 
-768 LALNNFLNEK
+768 
-778 YESNAWVYRYYESG
+778 
-792 QYNKMD
+792 
-798 GYFPQAGI
+798 
-806 NLMGGITLRF
+806 